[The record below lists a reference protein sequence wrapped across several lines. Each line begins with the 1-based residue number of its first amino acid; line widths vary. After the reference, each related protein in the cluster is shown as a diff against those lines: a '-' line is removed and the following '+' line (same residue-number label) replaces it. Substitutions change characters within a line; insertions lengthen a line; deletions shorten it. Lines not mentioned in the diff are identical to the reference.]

1 MLSNLPRPVG
11 LPLEPTMDRDDE
23 YRHSA
28 AKARQSARR
37 AKTDDERANWLRLAE
52 GWLGLLRK
60 CAETDEQSFDI
71 KTAAQ
76 KNGRDDSE
84 SVH

>member
-1 MLSNLPRPVG
+1 
-11 LPLEPTMDRDDE
+11 MDRDDE
-23 YRHSA
+23 YRLNA
-28 AKARQSARR
+28 ARAQQSALR
-37 AKTDDERANWLRLAE
+37 ARTDDERANWLRLAE

-60 CAETDEQSFDI
+60 RPEIDEEALDI

-84 SVH
+84 SWH